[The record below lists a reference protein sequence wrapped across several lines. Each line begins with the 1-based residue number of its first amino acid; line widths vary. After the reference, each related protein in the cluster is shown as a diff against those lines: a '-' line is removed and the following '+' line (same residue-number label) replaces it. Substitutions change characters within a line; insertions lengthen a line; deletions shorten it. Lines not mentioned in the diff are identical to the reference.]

1 MKRKVLTVCAVLGL
15 MACGGGSDGP
25 TGGENGVATV
35 RMIANAIS
43 LFPAQT
49 EQLSATALDASGGT
63 VAAAPAPTW
72 QSANNAIATVTS
84 GGLVTGVANGQT
96 DITATISGKV
106 GTTRVTV
113 GAAPLSAIVDMPG
126 NSFTPF
132 TSTIRVTGSV
142 SFRFPATAH
151 NVIFR
156 PRAGAPQD
164 ILPESNTTITRTFNA
179 LGTFMYDCTL
189 HSGMSGEVVVVN

>member
-1 MKRKVLTVCAVLGL
+1 MKRMVLAVGAVIGML
-15 MACGGGSDGP
+15 ACGGGSDGP
-25 TGGENGVATV
+25 TGGGNGVASV
-35 RMIANAIS
+35 RMIATAIS

-63 VAAAPAPTW
+63 VASAPAPTW
-72 QSANNAIATVTS
+72 SSANNAIATVTS
-84 GGLVTGVANGQT
+84 AGLVTAVANGQT
-96 DITATISGKV
+96 DIRATINGKV

-113 GAAPLSAIVDMPG
+113 GAAPLTALVDMPG

-132 TSTIRVTGSV
+132 TTTIRQSGTV
-142 SFRFPATAH
+142 SFRFPATVH

-156 PRAGAPQD
+156 SKPGTPAD
-164 ILPESNTTITRTFNA
+164 ILPESNATITRTFNT

-189 HSGMSGEVVVVN
+189 HNGMSGEVVVVN

>member
-1 MKRKVLTVCAVLGL
+1 MKRKVLAFFAVLGAA
-15 MACGGGSDGP
+15 ACGGGSDGP
-25 TGGENGVATV
+25 TGGNGIASV
-35 RMIANAIS
+35 RMIATAIS
-43 LFPAQT
+43 LFPGQT

-63 VAAAPAPTW
+63 VANAPATTW

-96 DITATISGKV
+96 DITATIGGKV
-106 GTTRVTV
+106 GSTRVTV
-113 GAAPLSAIVDMPG
+113 GAAPLTAVVDMPG

-132 TSTIRVTGSV
+132 TTTIRVAGTV

-151 NVIFR
+151 NVIFK
-156 PRAGAPQD
+156 PRAGTPQD
-164 ILPESNTTITRTFNA
+164 ILPQSNATINRTFNA
-179 LGTFMYDCTL
+179 VGTFAYDCTL

>member
-1 MKRKVLTVCAVLGL
+1 MKRKVLAFCAVLGV
-15 MACGGGSDGP
+15 AGCGGGSDGP
-25 TGGENGVATV
+25 TGGNGIASV
-35 RMIANAIS
+35 RMIATAIS
-43 LFPAQT
+43 LFPGQT

-63 VAAAPAPTW
+63 VANAPAPTW

-84 GGLVTGVANGQT
+84 GGLVTGVANGQV
-96 DITATISGKV
+96 DVTATIGGRV

-113 GAAPLSAIVDMPG
+113 GAAPLTAIVDMPG

-132 TSTIRVTGSV
+132 TTTIRVTGTV

-156 PRAGAPQD
+156 PRTGTPQD
-164 ILPESNTTITRTFNA
+164 ILPESNVTIARTFNA
-179 LGTFMYDCTL
+179 VGTFLYDCTL
-189 HSGMSGEVVVVN
+189 HSGMSAEVVVVN

>member
-1 MKRKVLTVCAVLGL
+1 MNRKVLAFFAVFGAA
-15 MACGGGSDGP
+15 ACGGGSNGP
-25 TGGENGVATV
+25 TGGNGIASV
-35 RMIANAIS
+35 RMIATAIS
-43 LFPAQT
+43 LFPLQT

-63 VAAAPAPTW
+63 VANAPAATW

-96 DITATISGKV
+96 DITASIGGKA
-106 GTTRVTV
+106 GSTRVTV
-113 GAAPLSAIVDMPG
+113 GAAPLSAVVDMPG

-132 TSTIRVTGSV
+132 TTTIRVAGTV

-151 NVIFR
+151 NVIFK
-156 PRAGAPQD
+156 PRAGTPAD
-164 ILPESNTTITRTFNA
+164 ILPESNVTITRTFNA
-179 LGTFMYDCTL
+179 LGTFAYDCTL

>member
-1 MKRKVLTVCAVLGL
+1 MKRKVLAVLAVFGL
-15 MACGGGSDGP
+15 VGCGGGSDGP
-25 TGGENGVATV
+25 TGGGNGVASV

-63 VAAAPAPTW
+63 VASAPAPIW
-72 QSANNAIATVTS
+72 ASANNAIATVTS
-84 GGLVTGVANGQT
+84 GGLVTAVANGQT
-96 DITATISGKV
+96 DITATISGRV

-132 TSTIRVTGSV
+132 TTTIRLTGTV

-151 NVIFR
+151 NVIFK
-156 PRAGAPQD
+156 PRTGTPAD
-164 ILPESNTTITRTFNA
+164 ILPESNTTITRTFNT
-179 LGTFMYDCTL
+179 LGTFAYDCTL